1 MNMTLIAQYSEI
13 FQDFIGFILHV
24 LIILSWYGYSLYE
37 TWPCNLIDRGT
48 FYFIIY

>member
-13 FQDFIGFILHV
+13 FQDFIGFIFHL
-24 LIILSWYGYSLYE
+24 LIILSWYSYSLYE
-37 TWPCNLIDRGT
+37 TGPCNLIDRGT